1 MNKSI
6 RLLPF
11 FLLAGGLTFGQTP
24 DIKSKY
30 FSAEELRRNYRFQ
43 EAISIYKVILETSKD
58 AYMNKAVIS
67 SIANCE
73 NGLSMLEYGARPKVF
88 GSALVPLKDFFLY
101 YPDISDST
109 WVLVPPSLNKNKKD
123 YPINN
128 VMMNNSGGDA
138 IFFSAQDANGKWDIF
153 NIRRIDDTK
162 WSSPEP
168 ITTVNSQEDEILPY
182 VSRDGKKLYFSSN
195 GLSGMGGFDLY
206 VSYWNEKQKIWDTPQ
221 NLGFPYSSPDDDY
234 LYMDTESGEFS
245 LLASN
250 RDCNAKDSIKIYK
263 LGFESN
269 PVKSPVTSNDEAMWI
284 SSLHGG
290 SYNKE
295 ESRSESSDTI
305 RANPETSEYTKMIKE
320 FRKLQSEIDESIRQI
335 NSNRSLLSSSG
346 NEEDKT
352 FLAKKIGEDEMALLE
367 KQSRLMA
374 SNQAIQKRE
383 MDFLSRGVII
393 PREEPVE
400 EKPAEETNAGPLTV
414 KLALYG
420 KLPYMEVLEPVVKAD
435 YTFRTEGA
443 FTLVEEKE
451 IPEDLFYTLQLFLVA
466 EKADSSAFK
475 GISPIFERKTK
486 TGKYNYTAGRF
497 YSYREASA
505 AFQEIKSRGLKDVTI
520 SAYNEGESISVKS
533 ARLLE
538 NKIVSTSTYQI
549 RLTNYPEGIP
559 QPVLEIIRKS
569 TDKDIAMKPVEGKN
583 IYFVGPF
590 ANKTEA
596 EAVVSALGDLAAEGV
611 SIEAIEN
618 K

>member
-30 FSAEELRRNYRFQ
+30 FTAEELRRNYRFQ
-43 EAISIYKVILETSKD
+43 EAIPIYKEILEISKD
-58 AYMNKAVIS
+58 ASVNKAVVS

-109 WVLVPPSLNKNKKD
+109 WVLVPQSLNKNKKD

-128 VMMNNSGGDA
+128 VLMSNAGGDA
-138 IFFSAQDANGKWDIF
+138 IFFSAQDGDGKWDIF
-153 NIRRIDDTK
+153 NIRRIDETK

-168 ITTVNSQEDEILPY
+168 LTTVNSQEDEILPY
-182 VSRDGKKLYFSSN
+182 LSRDGKKLYFSSN

-221 NLGFPYSSPDDDY
+221 NLGFPYSSPEDDY
-234 LYMDTESGEFS
+234 LFMDTESGEFS
-245 LLASN
+245 VFASN
-250 RDCNAKDSIKIYK
+250 RDCTSKDSIKLYK

-269 PVKSPVTSNDEAMWI
+269 PVKSPVTSNDEALWI
-284 SSLHGG
+284 SSLQGG
-290 SYNKE
+290 SYKKERNK
-295 ESRSESSDTI
+295 SESSDTI
-305 RANPETSEYTKMIKE
+305 RANPDTSEYTKMIKE
-320 FRKLQSEIDESIRQI
+320 FRRLQTEIDESIKQI
-335 NSNRSLLSSSG
+335 NANRALLSSTG
-346 NEEDKT
+346 NEEDKA
-352 FLAKKIGEDEMALLE
+352 FLAKKIGEDEMTLLE

-374 SNQAIQKRE
+374 STQAIQQRE

-393 PREEPVE
+393 PRDEPTKEKIQEES
-400 EKPAEETNAGPLTV
+400 TAGTIKV

-420 KLPYMEVLEPVVKAD
+420 KLPYMEILEPVVKAD
-435 YTFRTEGA
+435 YTFRTQGSL
-443 FTLVEEKE
+443 TLVEEKE
-451 IPEDLFYTLQLFLVA
+451 IPEELFYTVQLFLV
-466 EKADSSAFK
+466 EERADSASFK

-486 TGKYNYTAGRF
+486 TGKFIYTAGRF
-497 YSYREASA
+497 YTYREASA
-505 AFQEIKSRGLKDVTI
+505 ALQQIKSLGLRDVTL
-520 SAYNEGESISVKS
+520 SAFNEGESISVKS
-533 ARLLE
+533 ARLIE
-538 NKIVSTSTYQI
+538 DKVSSTNTYQI
-549 RLTNYPEGIP
+549 KLTNYPEGIP
-559 QPVLEIIRKS
+559 QPVLEILRKS

-596 EAVVSALGDLAAEGV
+596 ESVVSALGELAAEGV
-611 SIEAIEN
+611 SIEAIKN

>member
-6 RLLPF
+6 CLLPI

-30 FSAEELRRNYRFQ
+30 LSAEELRRNYRFQ
-43 EAISIYKVILETSKD
+43 EAISIYKEILETSGD
-58 AYMNKAVIS
+58 ASVNKAVIS

-73 NGLSMLEYGARPKVF
+73 NGLSMLEYGARPKVY
-88 GSALVPLKDFFLY
+88 GSAVVPLKDFFLY
-101 YPDISDST
+101 YPDIPDST
-109 WVLVPPSLNKNKKD
+109 WILVPPALNRNKKD

-128 VMMNNSGGDA
+128 VLMNNAGGDV
-138 IFFSAQDANGKWDIF
+138 IFFSAQDTDGKWDIF
-153 NIRRIDDTK
+153 NIKRIDQTK

-168 ITTVNSQEDEILPY
+168 LTTLNSQEDEILPY
-182 VSRDGKKLYFSSN
+182 ISKDGKKLYFSSN

-206 VSYWNEKQKIWDTPQ
+206 VSYWDEKRKIWDTPQ

-234 LYMDTESGEFS
+234 LFMDTESGEFS
-245 LLASN
+245 IFASN
-250 RDCNAKDSIKIYK
+250 RECGSRDSIKLYK

-269 PVKSPVTSNDEAMWI
+269 PVRSPVTTNEEAVWI
-284 SSLHGG
+284 SSLQGG
-290 SYNKE
+290 SYKKQENK
-295 ESRSESSDTI
+295 SDLSDTI

-335 NSNRSLLSSSG
+335 NSNRALLSSTG
-346 NEEDKT
+346 NDEEKAA
-352 FLAKKIGEDEMALLE
+352 LAKKIGEDEMVLLE
-367 KQSRLMA
+367 KQSKLTA
-374 SNQAIQKRE
+374 SNQAIQLRE

-393 PREEPVE
+393 SREEPVE
-400 EKPAEETNAGPLTV
+400 EKPSEETVAGPMTI

-420 KLPYMEVLEPVVKAD
+420 KLPYLEVLEPVVKAD
-435 YTFRTEGA
+435 YTFKTEGPL
-443 FTLVEEKE
+443 TLVEEKE
-451 IPEDLFYTLQLFLVA
+451 IPEDLFYTVQLFLV
-466 EKADSSAFK
+466 ENQADSSDFK

-497 YSYREASA
+497 YSYREATA
-505 AFQEIKSRGLKDVTI
+505 AFQLIKSRGFKDATL
-520 SAYNEGESISVKS
+520 SAYNEGENISVKS
-533 ARLLE
+533 ARLME
-538 NKIVSTSTYQI
+538 DKVTVANTYQI
-549 RLTNYPEGIP
+549 RLTSYPEGIP

-569 TDKDIAMKPVEGKN
+569 TEKDIAMKPVEGKS

-596 EAVVSALGDLAAEGV
+596 EAVVTALGELAAEGV
-611 SIEAIEN
+611 TIEAIEN